1 MGSRSFEHR
10 AISRGPAPAI
20 RDMNNDRHGHHTTC
34 ERIGD
39 ALPSARHTAAVCAIV
54 ALTPAAAIAQ
64 TTQAAPAPGAW
75 RYAAS
80 VYLYLP
86 SVGGSTSYPTEG
98 NGTPINI
105 SGEDILDHLK
115 FTVMGSFDAHN
126 GVWGVFTDL
135 VYLNFAGT
143 KSNSRDFTI
152 GRIGLPANTTANLDW
167 DLKGWAWTLAG
178 EYRVPLPDPAWSVD
192 VLAGARLFDLRTQL
206 RWDISGSIGPL
217 DPVARAGTAE
227 VRDSVWNGIVG
238 VKGRYVFG
246 GNRQWAVPFYLDVGT
261 GESKYTVQAASG
273 LSYAFQWGELNAL
286 YRYLG
291 YKNKSG
297 KAINDVNFSGPQV
310 GAVFRW

>member
-1 MGSRSFEHR
+1 
-10 AISRGPAPAI
+10 
-20 RDMNNDRHGHHTTC
+20 MNNVPRPAHHF
-34 ERIGD
+34 
-39 ALPSARHTAAVCAIV
+39 ASASVTRCHSGRHTAAVCAIV

-105 SGEDILDHLK
+105 SGEHILDHLK

-152 GRIGLPANTTANLDW
+152 GNIGLPANTTANLDW

-178 EYRVPLPDPAWSVD
+178 EYRATVTGPRRGRVD